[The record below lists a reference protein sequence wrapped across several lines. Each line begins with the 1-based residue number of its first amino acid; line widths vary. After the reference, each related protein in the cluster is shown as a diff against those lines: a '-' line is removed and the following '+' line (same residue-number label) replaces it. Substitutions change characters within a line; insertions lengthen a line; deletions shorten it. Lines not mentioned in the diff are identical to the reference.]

1 MKIEINLDETRF
13 KDLVDNELGKFSDE
27 EIHDILQKA
36 INQYVMENDVIE
48 KFFYNKKK
56 DWNGKETGELEPTL
70 RFEKLI
76 NGIDVEKTMAKLKSD
91 LQSFFEKDDTIK
103 LLAESIF
110 YRFISG
116 KISTLMWNSGDLHN
130 MIQLKANNILDERL
144 KNQ

>member
-13 KDLVDNELGKFSDE
+13 KDLVDNELTKFSDG

-56 DWNGKETGELEPTL
+56 DWNGVETGELEPTH

-76 NGIDVEKTMAKLKSD
+76 NGIDIEKTMAKLKSD
-91 LQSFFEKDDTIK
+91 LQSIFEKDDTIK

-116 KISTLMWNSGDLHN
+116 KISALIWNSEDLHN
-130 MIQLKANNILDERL
+130 VIQMKSNIILDEKL
-144 KNQ
+144 KH

>member
-13 KDLVDNELGKFSDE
+13 KDLVDNELTKFSDG

-36 INQYVMENDVIE
+36 INQYIMENDVIE

-56 DWNGKETGELEPTL
+56 DWNGVETGELEPTH

-76 NGIDVEKTMAKLKSD
+76 NGIDIEKTMAKLKSD

-116 KISTLMWNSGDLHN
+116 KISALIWNSEDLHN
-130 MIQLKANNILDERL
+130 VIQMKSNIILDEKL
-144 KNQ
+144 KH

>member
-1 MKIEINLDETRF
+1 MKIEINLYETRF
-13 KDLVDNELGKFSDE
+13 KDLVDNELTKFSDG

-56 DWNGKETGELEPTL
+56 DWNGVETGELEPTH

-76 NGIDVEKTMAKLKSD
+76 NGIDIEKTMAKLKSD
-91 LQSFFEKDDTIK
+91 LQSFFKKDDTIK

-110 YRFISG
+110 YRFIYG
-116 KISTLMWNSGDLHN
+116 KISALIWNSEDLHN
-130 MIQLKANNILDERL
+130 VIQMKSNIILDERL
-144 KNQ
+144 KH

>member
-1 MKIEINLDETRF
+1 MKIEINLEETRF
-13 KDLVDNELGKFSDE
+13 KDLVDNELSKFSDG

-56 DWNGKETGELEPTL
+56 DWSGHETGELEPTP

-76 NGIDVEKTMAKLKSD
+76 NGIDIEKTMAKLKSD

-116 KISTLMWNSGDLHN
+116 RISTLIWNSGDLQS
-130 MIQLKANNILDERL
+130 MVQSQANFILEERL
-144 KNQ
+144 KH

>member
-13 KDLVDNELGKFSDE
+13 KDLVDNELGKFSDG

-56 DWNGKETGELEPTL
+56 DWNGRETGELEPTL

-116 KISTLMWNSGDLHN
+116 KLSTLMWNSGDLHN